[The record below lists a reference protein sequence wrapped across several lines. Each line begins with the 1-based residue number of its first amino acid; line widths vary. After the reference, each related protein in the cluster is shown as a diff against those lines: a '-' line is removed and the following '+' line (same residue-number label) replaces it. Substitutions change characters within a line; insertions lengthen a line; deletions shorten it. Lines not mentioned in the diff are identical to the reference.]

1 MMITVIVCT
10 YNRCASLSK
19 ALESLSASVV
29 PDGVEWEILV
39 VDNNSSDRTSAIVED
54 FCEKFPRRFRY
65 LFEPHQGKSHALNS
79 GIRDARGEIL
89 AFVDDDVSVEPA
101 WLHNLTSVL
110 RGGAW
115 VGSGGRILPPKFFL
129 LPRWLSLDPPYAMG
143 GALCAH
149 FDLGDKELQLDRP
162 PYGTNMAFNKEVFA
176 KYGDFRIDM
185 GPCPGSELR
194 SEDTEFG
201 SRLLAAEERLLYV
214 PSAVV
219 YHEVAE
225 SRVRKEFFLA
235 WWYDFGRARI
245 LEVGVRPKIWGISR
259 HYLSLPNNILKVL
272 PSKALRWLFSLNPQQ
287 RFFNKCMTWS
297 TVGRI
302 VEIWRQSR
310 QPTEAYK
317 MQSARG
323 AMR

>member
-1 MMITVIVCT
+1 MNISVILCT
-10 YNRCASLSK
+10 YNRSASLEK
-19 ALESLSASVV
+19 ALESLSASIV
-29 PDGVEWEILV
+29 PNPIEWEILV
-39 VDNNSSDRTSAIVED
+39 VDNNSSDGTRAVVES
-54 FCEKFPRRFRY
+54 FCLKYPGRFRY

-110 RGGAW
+110 NGGEW
-115 VGSGGRILPPKFFL
+115 VGSGGRILPPKLFS
-129 LPRWLSLDPPYAMG
+129 LPRWLSFDPPYAMG

-149 FDLGDKELQLDRP
+149 FDLGEKEMQLDRP
-162 PYGTNMAFNKEVFA
+162 PYGTNMAFKKEVFL
-176 KYGDFRIDM
+176 KYGGFRIDM
-185 GPCPGSELR
+185 GPRPGSELR
-194 SEDTEFG
+194 SEDTELG
-201 SRLLAAEERLLYV
+201 CRLLTGGERLRYV

-219 YHEVAE
+219 YHEVPE
-225 SRVRKEFFLA
+225 SRIRKEFFLA

-259 HYLSLPNNILKVL
+259 RYISLPNNILRVL
-272 PSKALRWLFSLNPQQ
+272 PSKALRWLFSSNPKQ

-302 VEIWRQSR
+302 VEIWRQSP
-310 QPTEAYK
+310 QPTEACK
-317 MQSARG
+317 MESVRDALR
-323 AMR
+323 